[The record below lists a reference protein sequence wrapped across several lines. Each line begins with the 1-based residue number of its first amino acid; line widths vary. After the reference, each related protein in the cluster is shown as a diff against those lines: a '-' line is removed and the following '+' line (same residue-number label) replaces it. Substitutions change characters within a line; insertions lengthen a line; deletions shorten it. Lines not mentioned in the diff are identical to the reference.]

1 MNDLEKY
8 VYKTEL
14 HCHTSPASVCA
25 DFSVEEIFKLYSE
38 AGYHSVAITNH
49 FQYGA
54 KIKNSDKIKAILK
67 DFSEAEKLSKK
78 YSINPIFALE
88 LRFNEGNANDY
99 LFYGVCTKEMEKIA
113 EYLDGS
119 LENFY
124 KNYRSDNNILIQ
136 AHPFRD
142 RNFPANPEFV
152 DGIEVFN
159 LHPGHNSRIGFA
171 AKHAKMYG
179 KIITAGTDFH
189 HEGHHCLCAM
199 LTKQPITDSFEL
211 AGALKS
217 GDYLLSISGIIISPN
232 TYI

>member
-1 MNDLEKY
+1 MEY

-25 DFSVEEIFKLYSE
+25 DFSVEDTFKLYRE
-38 AGYHSVAITNH
+38 AGYTSVVLTNH
-49 FQYGA
+49 FQYNPTTR
-54 KIKNSDKIKAILK
+54 NSDKIEALLSDFKKAK
-67 DFSEAEKLSKK
+67 KLAKK
-78 YSINPIFALE
+78 YSLNAIFGIE

-99 LFYGVCTKEMEKIA
+99 LFYGVEPEEMEKIA
-113 EYLDGS
+113 EYLEGS
-119 LENFY
+119 LEEFY
-124 KNYRSDNNILIQ
+124 KNYRNENNILIQ

-142 RNFPANPEFV
+142 RNFPANPDFV

-171 AKHAKMYG
+171 AKHAKKHN

-211 AGALKS
+211 ARVLKS
-217 GDYLLSISGIIISPN
+217 GDYLLSISGILISPQM
-232 TYI
+232 I

>member
-1 MNDLEKY
+1 MTDLEKY
-8 VYKTEL
+8 IYKTEL

-25 DFSVEEIFKLYSE
+25 DFSVEEVFKLYSE
-38 AGYHSVAITNH
+38 AGYHSVVLTNH
-49 FQYGA
+49 FQYNPTT
-54 KIKNSDKIKAILK
+54 KNSNKIDALIS
-67 DFSEAEKLSKK
+67 DFKKAEKLCKK
-78 YSINPIFALE
+78 YSINAIFGVE

-99 LFYGVCTKEMEKIA
+99 LFYGVAPEEMEKIV

-124 KNYRSDNNILIQ
+124 KNYKNENNILIQ

-142 RNFPANPEFV
+142 RNYPANPEFV

-171 AKHAKMYG
+171 AKHAKKYG
-179 KIITAGTDFH
+179 KIVTAGTDFH

-199 LTKQPITDSFEL
+199 LTREPIRDSFEL
-211 AGALKS
+211 ARVLKS
-217 GDYLLSISGIIISPN
+217 GDYMLSISGILVSPRG
-232 TYI
+232 